1 MSMQNPIV
9 DVSVATDSSRAARP
23 RVWARGLF
31 LLSVGAPWMF
41 SPVPAHGQ
49 AADNPAAAPSV
60 VQTDVKLVI
69 GGETVENNSVG
80 TLSVVGS
87 SLWFA
92 AGKKKV
98 EVEASSILDI
108 STNGDSR
115 QDITGAAHLAT
126 MAIPYGGGRVLSLF
140 SHQVDVLTVEFNDA
154 NGGYRGAV
162 FVLAQGKAAAFKKQL
177 VAMGAKASLPLAEP
191 APANK

>member
-9 DVSVATDSSRAARP
+9 DVSVTTNSSRAARP

-31 LLSVGAPWMF
+31 LLAFGAPLMF

-49 AADNPAAAPSV
+49 AADTPAAAPSV

-69 GGETVENNSVG
+69 GGETVKNNSVG

-87 SLWFA
+87 SLWFT

-108 STNGDSR
+108 STNEDSR

-126 MAIPYGGGRVLSLF
+126 MAIPYAGGRVLSLF
-140 SHQVDVLTVEFNDA
+140 SHHVDVLTVEFKNA
-154 NGGYRGAV
+154 NGAYHGAV
-162 FVLAQGKAAAFKKQL
+162 FVLAQGKAAPFKKQL

-191 APANK
+191 APANQ